1 MSLDKA
7 IKHGKERE
15 NLIMEHKLLIALA
28 DHMVAANDVE
38 LIGCI
43 NS

>member
-7 IKHGKERE
+7 IEHSKEKR
-15 NLIMEHKLLIALA
+15 NLIMEHKLLTVLA
-28 DHMVAANDVE
+28 DLMVTANGVE
-38 LIGCI
+38 VIGCI